1 MSAIKDKNNI
11 NINTA
16 CSFTGHRVL
25 SNNFNEQEIKNVV
38 IGLIGEGFDTFLVGM
53 ALGFDSKCFHILQ
66 EIKAEYDIK
75 IIAVVPCSDQSRYFN
90 KKQKED
96 YELKKA
102 LIENKR
108 ADNLDLMESYY
119 SRKDKHF
126 REKLDKLDKL
136 DMIDKLDN
144 SDIKEFIKY
153 LVNEHFKNLDDGK

>member
-1 MSAIKDKNNI
+1 MCKLDTAIQTTNGTAAACGGGVLLNDLLNFLPQNASAFGIV
-11 NINTA
+11 
-16 CSFTGHRVL
+16 GLLL
-25 SNNFNEQEIKNVV
+25 SVALNF
-38 IGLIGEGFDTFLVGM
+38 
-53 ALGFDSKCFHILQ
+53 
-66 EIKAEYDIK
+66 
-75 IIAVVPCSDQSRYFN
+75 YFN
-90 KKQKED
+90 NKKIKLEEKKQKED